1 MRTISLEPQK
11 KTISPHVF
19 IRLTQ
24 LKQGYLLPGLTSIVL
39 PDGNSSEATYLFVIL
54 SPHLKSVELNG
65 SAIRDKQLYLP
76 YLSALATESPMLQRL
91 CLRGTTSVDIGHVLR
106 FKCLRILE
114 LELPDT
120 YIFPNILEGIG
131 DLEDLVELK
140 LHGGAPSPIS
150 TPSTSFD
157 ITQLIGDVRKH
168 RRFRQLKIIHVIGRL
183 SSLAPLLQQMNLV
196 SLSSAIIEEL
206 PDASNAPT
214 SSFWTS
220 CFHSLSS
227 SQALESIRI
236 EQSPTRS
243 SGNGA
248 LCLTVQ
254 HLSPLFG
261 LQDITSLIV
270 TNASFSGTDADF
282 AHLLSAFPSLETLE
296 LPAIHQTDCPSFK
309 SLSHLSL
316 HNSHIKTLKVCVTS
330 TGNKDQL
337 MSELDAVVF
346 PRKHAHPL
354 KDLQISSG
362 LGQLSY
368 SEIICVARY
377 LDRAFPSL
385 QLLQGYG
392 SQATSESWGQ
402 VQEFRVALQDARRG
416 AI

>member
-183 SSLAPLLQQMNLV
+183 SSLAPLLQQMDLV

-206 PDASNAPT
+206 PDASNVPT

-243 SGNGA
+243 SSNGA

-282 AHLLSAFPSLETLE
+282 THLLSAFPFLETLE
-296 LPAIHQTDCPSFK
+296 LPAMHQTDCPSFK
-309 SLSHLSL
+309 SVSHLSL
-316 HNSHIKTLKVCVTS
+316 HSSHIKQSRCVLHRQGIKISSCPSWTPWCS
-330 TGNKDQL
+330 RVNIPTPQRPSDQL
-337 MSELDAVVF
+337 RPWSTLI
-346 PRKHAHPL
+346 L
-354 KDLQISSG
+354 
-362 LGQLSY
+362 
-368 SEIICVARY
+368 
-377 LDRAFPSL
+377 
-385 QLLQGYG
+385 
-392 SQATSESWGQ
+392 
-402 VQEFRVALQDARRG
+402 
-416 AI
+416 